1 MSKPEGTFKL
11 KRSKTRGVRRVR
23 WQPMVSASSRMPG
36 WVAAGVADLTGLIGN
51 VTEGARRHT
60 ARRTPRDPGTQAG
73 RSAPAGGGLQLRR
86 RSFPCPFVVIEDVT
100 RWDAPGP
107 ASLTACP

>member
-51 VTEGARRHT
+51 VTEVLAGILLVELHVIPVHKPVGRHRR
-60 ARRTPRDPGTQAG
+60 AEDYNC
-73 RSAPAGGGLQLRR
+73 GGGH
-86 RSFPCPFVVIEDVT
+86 S
-100 RWDAPGP
+100 P
-107 ASLTACP
+107 ARLS

>member
-23 WQPMVSASSRMPG
+23 CRPMVSASSRMPG

-51 VTEGARRHT
+51 VTEVLA
-60 ARRTPRDPGTQAG
+60 GTRKG
-73 RSAPAGGGLQLRR
+73 RGCTSPAGFR
-86 RSFPCPFVVIEDVT
+86 
-100 RWDAPGP
+100 
-107 ASLTACP
+107 